1 MLITII
7 WSMDLNLIIAFKRPI
22 LTLFHQQ
29 LIVSPDA
36 HLSKNIS
43 AYIIT
48 RLSQQQNQSIIYLRL
63 QQFLLL
69 LRRVSFLCPS
79 SLLTFS
85 LRSILRFVFWC
96 SSSDPLFMF
105 SSLFTSSLTFSA
117 TFSFSSWSLFCL
129 VRRYYFFLRRISS
142 ILRLLMYFSSFAM
155 WLSFSSFSISF

>member
-7 WSMDLNLIIAFKRPI
+7 WSMDLNLIIAIKQPI

-29 LIVSPDA
+29 LNVSPDA

-69 LRRVSFLCPS
+69 LRRVCFLCPS

-96 SSSDPLFMF
+96 SSSDSLFMF
-105 SSLFTSSLTFSA
+105 SSLFTFYA

-142 ILRLLMYFSSFAM
+142 ILRLSMYFSSFTM
-155 WLSFSSFSISF
+155 WFSFSSFSISF